1 MFVFRKVWRAFLSS
15 HIRFEIRPFALI
27 PLISGEIEVNSFA
40 HICLTLEVKFG
51 KDL

>member
-1 MFVFRKVWRAFLSS
+1 MFVFRKVWRAYFSS
-15 HIRFEIRPFALI
+15 HTRPFALI

-40 HICLTLEVKFG
+40 HICLTLEVIFG